1 MVSQTT
7 CVKSS
12 VLKHFDSFTTLAT
25 FRSAIAACNILRAIK
40 GADAHAARV
49 AWFWLKETSA
59 RKHDAVAFLSAP
71 LVFAYPHDDLLKHLE
86 VRTEFGEIMIC
97 S

>member
-1 MVSQTT
+1 VNLPLLTPQQAVSDHSMCCPEPCVSVSENAMVSQTT

-40 GADAHAARV
+40 GADAHAAQV
-49 AWFWLKETSA
+49 A
-59 RKHDAVAFLSAP
+59 
-71 LVFAYPHDDLLKHLE
+71 
-86 VRTEFGEIMIC
+86 
-97 S
+97 